1 MATYAIGDVQGCH
14 DELVLLL
21 DRINFDT
28 RHDRLWFTGDLVNRG
43 PKSAQSLRLI
53 KSLGDAA
60 TVVLG
65 NHDLF
70 LLSLAAGHGKLHAGD
85 TMQEVLVAPDA
96 EDLLAWLATRKLAH
110 FEHGTLLVHAGVLP
124 AWDAQ
129 RVLELAAEV
138 EHAVRHD
145 AGLFAVMRGGQ
156 PDAWDE
162 SLTGY
167 DRLRV
172 IINALARV
180 RFITPTGHMEFKTK
194 TDMPPKGYVA
204 WDQVAPRASAG
215 VHVIF
220 GHWAS
225 RGLVL
230 HGNVSG
236 LDSGCVWG
244 RQLTA
249 MRIEDRRVFQVECL
263 AGLQGYSDVAP

>member
-21 DRINFDT
+21 ETIAFDP

-43 PKSAQSLRLI
+43 PKSAQTLRLI
-53 KSLGDAA
+53 MSLGEAA

-70 LLSLAAGHGKLHAGD
+70 LLSLAAGHGRLHAGD
-85 TMQEVLVAPDA
+85 TMQEVLEAPDR
-96 EDLLAWLATRKLAH
+96 EKLLDWLRTRDIAH
-110 FEHGTLLVHAGVLP
+110 FEDGFLMVHAGVLP
-124 AWDAQ
+124 QWTAAQ
-129 RVLELAAEV
+129 VLALAGEV
-138 EHAVRHD
+138 GQAVRHD
-145 AGLFAVMRGGQ
+145 PDLFTHMRGNL
-156 PDAWDE
+156 PDRWSPA
-162 SLTGY
+162 LTGY

-172 IINALARV
+172 LINAFARM
-180 RFITPTGHMEFKTK
+180 RFITPDGQMEFKTK
-194 TDMPPKGYVA
+194 IDTAPKGYVA
-204 WDQVAPRASAG
+204 WDRVQPRATGS

-230 HGNVSG
+230 EPSISG

-244 RQLTA
+244 RHLSA
-249 MRIEDRRVFQVECL
+249 MRLSDRRIFQVECL
-263 AGLQGYSDVAP
+263 AGPAGYSDVAP